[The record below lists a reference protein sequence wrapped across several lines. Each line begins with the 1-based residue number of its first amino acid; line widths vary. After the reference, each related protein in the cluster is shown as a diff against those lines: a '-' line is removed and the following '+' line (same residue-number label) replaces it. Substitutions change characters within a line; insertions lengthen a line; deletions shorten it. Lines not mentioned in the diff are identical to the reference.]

1 MPLRRMPLPFKILG
15 SLSWAVPYGPSTLLH
30 PARVRLV
37 TSLQSP
43 ETSYFSLNS
52 LCGTCGFLLAKTMLN
67 LLKAYI
73 VFLQL
78 LPVLFVYD
86 LRLPW
91 WDGEAER
98 GWGVTPQPCF
108 RCRRSPCSV
117 SPLWH
122 LMKLKT
128 LRGGPALMPTRLSL
142 LQMKARSS
150 AAAGRVSGWGEG
162 RSFCTPRPLSPRCP
176 LQAAA
181 RAARPPHPAPTWGEK
196 RRRPS
201 SAARRITLPA
211 VKRRRARGRVVA
223 RRRSALGLGG
233 GGRRRSLRR
242 WLRPWRARPPPG
254 QGTSASRCHVPAPH
268 AWWQTAFF
276 SFFSGT
282 TRLCLQL
289 AVEVFL
295 QQADKGQI
303 PRN

>member
-223 RRRSALGLGG
+223 RRRSALGLGVG
-233 GGRRRSLRR
+233 E
-242 WLRPWRARPPPG
+242 AEEPPQVAAALEGP
-254 QGTSASRCHVPAPH
+254 SPAGSGHLGLPLPCPSTPRLV
-268 AWWQTAFF
+268 AN
-276 SFFSGT
+276 SFFFLFFWHNQTVFAVGGWSF
-282 TRLCLQL
+282 L
-289 AVEVFL
+289 AT
-295 QQADKGQI
+295 GW
-303 PRN
+303 